1 MLTKVAVKTRDA
13 STQVQRRFW
22 SLLCLVFLL
31 AVISSAFAVK
41 LTSTP
46 ILVGQQTEAVQ
57 TRVATDARSLE
68 ALLERHL
75 LLLEVIGNAPDVTN
89 VVMGYAR
96 NQEIVSQYLEN
107 GHQPDDLSWVAVYDI
122 LGLEI
127 AIHALDPDIR
137 TLFDTA
143 EIEALVEDIT
153 GDTPSVLHH
162 VLMREQGARTYVLL
176 TAPILHAGYVEG
188 AVVATFEID
197 RATVFPQSEIVQSI
211 RMVHASDLKAGRVSL
226 AEGAVSATLEKVDL
240 AIVMEPDQNTVREAE
255 RRLFTNTVAAIAT
268 VLVIAFA
275 VFAAAG
281 RATIVEP
288 HQRLAQQKKELSEL
302 AAVAERANDAII
314 VTDLRGIVTW
324 TNPAFEKL
332 SGFTMEEIHGK
343 TPGSVLQGPE
353 TDPEHVALL
362 RKALRDVKPIKLEL
376 LNYRKDGSTYWVSLG
391 ISPLATEHGE
401 NYGFVSISH
410 DVTQE
415 RAQRDAIVKAKQEIE
430 YQALHDPLTG
440 LPNRRALNL
449 ALQDRKATDPMD
461 ATIVRIDLDHF
472 KYVNDT
478 LGHEAGD
485 FVLCNVADILREETK
500 EGDLPVRVG
509 GDEFVILLGVG
520 NTSEAGDI
528 VAQRMLERI
537 RQPSSFEGKTVRVGA
552 SFGIAS
558 THDGLLPIETLTIG
572 ADAALYEAKDVGRDC
587 VRLYTPELH
596 STVIGRRT
604 LALEIRRAIT
614 NREFLPYFQPQ
625 FDAQTHDIVGVET
638 LARWHSPNLGVMHP
652 GQFLPIAEQLSV
664 VDDMDAIIFDKAVA
678 EITILQKDGINVP
691 KISFNVTAQRLQ
703 NPKVFDTLVSLPAD
717 APQIG
722 FEVLESVLVEEQ
734 SDLFTFSLDRI
745 RDHGVCIEIDDFGS
759 GHASVVGLMHLRP
772 DIMKIDQR
780 LVMPI
785 LESEDAR
792 ALLRQIIG
800 MADILDLKVTAEGVE
815 TMAHA
820 ELLAEMGCH
829 TLQGYAFAR
838 PQPIDELK
846 ALILDRSGKVQGR
859 NWRA

>member
-1 MLTKVAVKTRDA
+1 MRTKAEQKARDA
-13 STQVQRRFW
+13 STLVQRRFW
-22 SLLCLVFLL
+22 SLLGLVFLL
-31 AVISSAFAVK
+31 AVVSSAFAVK
-41 LTSTP
+41 LTSKP
-46 ILVGQQTEAVQ
+46 ILVDQQTEAVQ
-57 TRVATDARSLE
+57 TRVATDARSLQG
-68 ALLERHL
+68 LLERHL

-96 NQEIVSQYLEN
+96 NKEIVSRYLEN

-122 LGLEI
+122 LGSEI
-127 AIHALDPDIR
+127 AIHTREPGIRAL
-137 TLFDTA
+137 FETA
-143 EIEALVEDIT
+143 EIETLVEDIT
-153 GDTPSVLHH
+153 ADVPSALHH
-162 VLMREQGARTYVLL
+162 VLIRENGARTYVLL
-176 TAPILHAGYVEG
+176 TAPISHAGFVEG
-188 AVVATFEID
+188 AVIATFEID
-197 RATVFPQSEIVQSI
+197 RTTVFPQNDIVKSI
-211 RMVHASDLKAGRVSL
+211 RIVHASDLKAGRVPL
-226 AEGAVSATLEKVDL
+226 AEGAVSAALETIDL
-240 AIVMEPDQNTVREAE
+240 AIVLEPDQKTVRAAE
-255 RRLFTNTVAAIAT
+255 RHLFTNTVAAIAT
-268 VLVIAFA
+268 VLVLAFA

-302 AAVAERANDAII
+302 AAVAERANDAIV
-314 VTDLRGIVTW
+314 VTDRRGIVTW

-332 SGFTMEEIHGK
+332 SGFTMQEIHGRK
-343 TPGSVLQGPE
+343 PGAVLQGPE
-353 TDPEHVALL
+353 TDPEHVAML
-362 RKALRDVKPIKLEL
+362 RKALRDAKPIKLEL
-376 LNYRKDGSTYWVSLG
+376 LNYRKDGRPYWVSLG

-401 NYGFVSISH
+401 TYGFVSISH
-410 DVTQE
+410 DVTRE
-415 RAQRDAIVKAKQEIE
+415 RAQRDAIIEAKQEIE

-449 ALQDRKATDPMD
+449 ALQDRKATDPDD

-478 LGHEAGD
+478 MGHEAGD
-485 FVLCNVADILREETK
+485 FVLCNDADILRDETK

-520 NTSEAGDI
+520 NTSDAGNI
-528 VAQRMLERI
+528 VAQRMLKRI

-558 THDGLLPIETLTIG
+558 THEGLLPIDTLTIG
-572 ADAALYEAKDVGRDC
+572 AAAALYEAKDMGRDC

-596 STVIGRRT
+596 SAVIERRT
-604 LALEIRRAIT
+604 LALEIRRAIA
-614 NREFLPYFQPQ
+614 NREFVPYFQPQ

-638 LARWHSPNLGVMHP
+638 LARWHSPDLGIIHP
-652 GQFLPIAEQLSV
+652 AQFLPIAEQLSV

-678 EITILQKDGINVP
+678 DIKGLQRDGITVP
-691 KISFNVTAQRLQ
+691 KLSFNVTAQRLQ
-703 NPKVFDTLVSLPAD
+703 NPMAFDTLLSLPAD

-734 SDLFTFSLDRI
+734 SDFFTFSLDRF
-745 RDHGVCIEIDDFGS
+745 RDQGVCIEVDDFGS

-772 DIMKIDQR
+772 DIMKIDRR
-780 LVMPI
+780 LVVPI

-792 ALLRQIIG
+792 AVLRQIIG

-820 ELLAEMGCH
+820 KLLSEMGCH

-838 PQPIDELK
+838 PQPIDGLR
-846 ALILDRSGKVQGR
+846 AYILSRTGKTQGR
-859 NWRA
+859 NRRA

>member
-1 MLTKVAVKTRDA
+1 MRINRMANPQDT
-13 STQVQRRFW
+13 STLVQRRFW
-22 SLLCLVFLL
+22 SLICLIFLL
-31 AVISSAFAVK
+31 AVTSSAFAVK

-46 ILVGQQTEAVQ
+46 ILVGQQNEAVQ

-75 LLLEVIGNAPDVTN
+75 LLLEVIGKAPDVSN

-96 NQEIVSQYLEN
+96 NKEIVSQYLEN

-122 LGLEI
+122 LGAEI
-127 AIHALDPDIR
+127 AIHAPKPDIR
-137 TLFDTA
+137 ALFDTT

-153 GDTPSVLHH
+153 GMAPTALHH
-162 VLMREQGARTYVLL
+162 VVLQEQGAHTYVLL

-197 RATVFPQSEIVQSI
+197 RATVFPESEIVQSI
-211 RMVHASDLKAGRVSL
+211 RMVHTSDLDAGHVPL
-226 AEGAVSATLEKVDL
+226 AEGAVSAALEKVDL
-240 AIVMEPDQNTVREAE
+240 AIVMEPDQDSVRAAE

-281 RATIVEP
+281 RAALVEP
-288 HQRLAQQKKELSEL
+288 HQRLARQKKDLAEL

-314 VTDLRGIVTW
+314 VTDIRGIVTW
-324 TNPAFEKL
+324 TNPAFEQL
-332 SGFTMEEIHGK
+332 SGFTMQEIHGQK
-343 TPGSVLQGPE
+343 PGDVLQGPE
-353 TDPEHVALL
+353 TDPEHIALM
-362 RKALRDVKPIKLEL
+362 RKALLNLEPVKLEL
-376 LNYRKDGSTYWVSLG
+376 LNYRKDGSSYWVSIG
-391 ISPLATEHGE
+391 ISPLSNEHGE
-401 NYGFVSISH
+401 GYGFVSISH
-410 DVTQE
+410 DITQE
-415 RAQRDAIVKAKQEIE
+415 RAQRDAIVQAKQEIE

-449 ALQDRKATDPMD
+449 ALQDRKATDPDD

-485 FVLCNVADILREETK
+485 FVLCSVADILRDETK

-520 NTSEAGDI
+520 NTSAVGET

-537 RQPSSFEGKTVRVGA
+537 RQPTSFEGKTVRVGA

-558 THDGLLPIETLTIG
+558 THDGLLPIDSLTIG
-572 ADAALYEAKDVGRDC
+572 ADAALYEAKDMGRDR
-587 VRLYTPELH
+587 VRLYTPALH
-596 STVIGRRT
+596 DTVIGRRT
-604 LALEIRRAIT
+604 LALEIRRAIA
-614 NREFLPYFQPQ
+614 NREFVPYFQPQ

-638 LARWHSPNLGVMHP
+638 LARWHSPTLGVMHP

-678 EITILQKDGINVP
+678 EISNLQRTGITIP
-691 KISFNVTAQRLQ
+691 KVSFNVTAQRIQ
-703 NPKVFDTLVSLPAD
+703 NPKVFDLLESLPEG
-717 APQIG
+717 APRIG

-734 SDLFTFSLDRI
+734 SDLFSFSLDRI
-745 RDHGVCIEIDDFGS
+745 RDTGVCIEIDDFGS
-759 GHASVVGLMHLRP
+759 GHASIIGLMHLRP

-800 MADILDLKVTAEGVE
+800 MADILGLKVTAEGVE

-820 ELLAEMGCH
+820 EVLAEMGCH

-838 PQPIDELK
+838 PQPIEGLK
-846 ALILDRSGKVQGR
+846 ALIEGR
-859 NWRA
+859 DPSISPRNKRA